1 MSVQVHMQEDAGR
14 RHMPPYLR
22 VRGLESHNPFTR
34 NGSRPARR
42 STVSCLLDIFHG
54 TSTKRGCMR
63 EGEGAF
69 YFILLLLPLMEV
81 VNANYIVYD
90 RNSFLFNKQKQIY
103 CTQIFTENLFNRKR
117 KNITVTNRY
126 TLIFCLFLLFP
137 WFVSVALSVSFLFY
151 TNQQQKL
158 NR

>member
-1 MSVQVHMQEDAGR
+1 MVIGKGGVGISE
-14 RHMPPYLR
+14 
-22 VRGLESHNPFTR
+22 
-34 NGSRPARR
+34 
-42 STVSCLLDIFHG
+42 
-54 TSTKRGCMR
+54 
-63 EGEGAF
+63 
-69 YFILLLLPLMEV
+69 
-81 VNANYIVYD
+81 IVYD

-103 CTQIFTENLFNRKR
+103 CTQIFTENLFNRKG

-151 TNQQQKL
+151 TYQQQKL